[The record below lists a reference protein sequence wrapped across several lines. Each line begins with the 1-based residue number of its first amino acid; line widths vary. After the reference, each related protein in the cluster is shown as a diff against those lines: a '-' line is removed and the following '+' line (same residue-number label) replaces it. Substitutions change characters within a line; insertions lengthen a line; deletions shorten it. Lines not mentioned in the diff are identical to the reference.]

1 MLNVKETLKRLHK
14 RLPTLSLDELFELL
28 DCYVEYDFNT
38 IDWLNYKKVPAWEPN
53 KIWYSTDK
61 NTSVSETPKINCIT
75 SKNVD
80 PAIYTIANNCT
91 DGKVKYYDGG
101 GSSQLIAEH

>member
-1 MLNVKETLKRLHK
+1 MMNVKETLKRLHK
-14 RLPTLSLDELFELL
+14 KLPLMSLDELFEIL
-28 DCYVEYDFNT
+28 DCYVEELKLPSTFPT
-38 IDWLNYKKVPAWEPN
+38 WEPN

-61 NTSVSETPKINCIT
+61 TTGVGESSKINCIT
-75 SKNVD
+75 TKNVD

-101 GSSQLIAEH
+101 GSTQLIAEH

>member
-1 MLNVKETLKRLHK
+1 MMNVKETLKKLHK

-28 DCYVEYDFNT
+28 DCYVEEIKLSNT
-38 IDWLNYKKVPAWEPN
+38 FPTWEPS

-61 NTSVSETPKINCIT
+61 TTGVGEPSKINCIT
-75 SKNVD
+75 SKNTD

-91 DGKVKYYDGG
+91 DGKIKFYDG
-101 GSSQLIAEH
+101 STQLIAEH